1 MESGAMYTELDLF
14 IGGER
19 IGSALRSGEPV
30 LNPATGDV
38 IGTLPHATRADLDR
52 ALETSA
58 RAFKVW
64 KRMLA
69 VDRAKIM
76 RRAADILRDRQE
88 RIAQILTLEEGKPLR
103 ESRAELTLSIE
114 TLDWMAD
121 EGRRSYGRVIPGHT
135 PDARVL
141 AVREPV
147 GPVAAFTPWNFPAL
161 TTLRKISGALG
172 AGCSIILKAAE
183 ETPGTAVEIARAFE
197 DAGLP
202 DGVLQLVF
210 GVPAD
215 VSEYLL
221 ASDVIRKISF
231 TGSTRVG
238 QNLAAMAA
246 SRSIRFTME
255 LGGHAPVLVFP
266 DADIDKAVE
275 LMGGFKYR
283 NAGQVCV
290 APTRFFVHEDVHDRF
305 ASALT
310 AFAANLKV
318 GDGLDEA
325 STMGPMAN
333 LRRVDAM
340 QAMVEDA
347 KRTGA
352 TITTGGE
359 RIGNAGYFFAPT
371 VMTGVQDAAR
381 ILREEP
387 FGPIAPIMRF
397 SGMDEVIAKANS
409 LPFGLSSYVFT
420 ASERTARIMS
430 QELEAGMVAVNSAT
444 VSLPQAPFGGI
455 KSSGEGSEGG
465 IEGLQAYTQTK
476 LVVQQ

>member
-1 MESGAMYTELDLF
+1 MYTDLELVL
-14 IGGER
+14 GGER
-19 IGSALRSGEPV
+19 IGASARSGEPV
-30 LNPATGDV
+30 LNPATGEA
-38 IGTLPHATRADLDR
+38 IGHLPHATHADLDR
-52 ALETSA
+52 ALEASA
-58 RAFKVW
+58 TAFKTW

-76 RRAADILRDRQE
+76 RRAADILRERQQ
-88 RIAQILTLEEGKPLR
+88 RIARVLTLEEGKPLR
-103 ESRAELTLSIE
+103 ESLAELTISIE

-121 EGRRSYGRVIPGHT
+121 EGRRTYGRVIPGHT

-141 AVREPV
+141 AVQEPV

-161 TTLRKISGALG
+161 TTLRKISAALG

-183 ETPGTAVEIARAFE
+183 ETPGTAVEIVRAFS

-221 ASDVIRKISF
+221 ASNVIRKISF

-238 QNLAAMAA
+238 QHLGALAA
-246 SRSIRFTME
+246 SRNIRFTME

-266 DADIDKAVE
+266 DADIEKCVE

-290 APTRFFVHEDVHDRF
+290 APTRFYVHQDVHDRF
-305 ASALT
+305 ALALT
-310 AFAANLKV
+310 KFAANLKV
-318 GDGLDEA
+318 GDGLDDT

-333 LRRVDAM
+333 ARRIDAM
-340 QAMVEDA
+340 EGFVEDA
-347 KRTGA
+347 KRAGA
-352 TITTGGE
+352 KIRAGGE
-359 RIGNAGYFFAPT
+359 RLGNRGCFFAPT
-371 VMTGVQDAAR
+371 VLTEVPDSAR
-381 ILREEP
+381 IMNEEP
-387 FGPIAPIMRF
+387 FGPLAPIVRF
-397 SGMDEVIAKANS
+397 TSTDDVISKANS
-409 LPFGLSSYVFT
+409 LPYGLSSFVFT
-420 ASERTARIMS
+420 GSERTARIVS

-455 KSSGEGSEGG
+455 KASGEGSEGG
-465 IEGLQAYTQTK
+465 IEGLQAYIQTK
-476 LVVQQ
+476 LIVQQ